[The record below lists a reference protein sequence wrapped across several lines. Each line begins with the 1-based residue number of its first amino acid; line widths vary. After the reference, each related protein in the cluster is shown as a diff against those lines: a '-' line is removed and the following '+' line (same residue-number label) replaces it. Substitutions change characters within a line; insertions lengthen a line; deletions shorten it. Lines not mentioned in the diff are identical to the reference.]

1 MRVTLRRV
9 VLASRP
15 TRVRILSCEA
25 GTAPAEEIS
34 WAATCAKVGLALT
47 VIPVLVGLGLNA
59 AQRAFGSDFM
69 PWEGLLLPLFVLP
82 IVGIILL
89 IQSAALA
96 IEERITRGRDGNIVR
111 FCVILGFV
119 LLGSVV
125 YLPLLAELIDFVSGQ
140 PNGMSGWS
148 GLFAM
153 LYVAP
158 FSLLAFLYAFFAK
171 LPEWEEERKR
181 GR

>member
-1 MRVTLRRV
+1 MTLRRV

-15 TRVRILSCEA
+15 TRVRILNCEA

-69 PWEGLLLPLFVLP
+69 PWEGLLLPLFLLP

-96 IEERITRGRDGNIVR
+96 IDERITRGRDGNI
-111 FCVILGFV
+111 
-119 LLGSVV
+119 
-125 YLPLLAELIDFVSGQ
+125 E
-140 PNGMSGWS
+140 
-148 GLFAM
+148 
-153 LYVAP
+153 
-158 FSLLAFLYAFFAK
+158 
-171 LPEWEEERKR
+171 
-181 GR
+181 

>member
-1 MRVTLRRV
+1 MTLRRV

-69 PWEGLLLPLFVLP
+69 PWEGLLLPLFLFVLP

-96 IEERITRGRDGNIVR
+96 IDERITRGATGTLCASASFWDLFSSEV
-111 FCVILGFV
+111 
-119 LLGSVV
+119 
-125 YLPLLAELIDFVSGQ
+125 
-140 PNGMSGWS
+140 WS
-148 GLFAM
+148 TC
-153 LYVAP
+153 
-158 FSLLAFLYAFFAK
+158 
-171 LPEWEEERKR
+171 RC
-181 GR
+181 